1 MAVDTDL
8 RTFILADATV
18 AGLIGSRCYQNTVP
32 SIKTTLPW
40 LWFRRSRTEPLEVL
54 GDDEQDHVVMYDVEC
69 VSDDLSQA
77 IELRDAV
84 VSRLR
89 NHQGAMGSATYNW
102 VATDDRWDG
111 YVARNLEADE
121 HLQIAS
127 IGVEVML

>member
-8 RTFILADATV
+8 RTFLLADATV
-18 AGLIGSRCYQNTVP
+18 AGLVSTRCFQNTIP

-40 LWFRRSRTEPLEVL
+40 LWFRRSRTDPLEVL
-54 GDDEQDHVVMYDVEC
+54 SDDQDHIVAYDVEC

-77 IELRDAV
+77 ISLRDAV

-89 NHQGAMGSATYNW
+89 NHQGTMGDATYNW
-102 VATDDRWDG
+102 VAADDKWDN

-127 IGVEVML
+127 LGVEVML